1 MFVLL
6 LCAIWCCI
14 LASASGSAYSTLRD
28 VFKTMGGCIEDTT
41 WAKLPMVLYDNT
53 ALDTFH
59 TWMIVWSVVTVV
71 GLVAGVY
78 VWWKVSKS
86 LARYRPQPQYG

>member
-1 MFVLL
+1 
-6 LCAIWCCI
+6 
-14 LASASGSAYSTLRD
+14 
-28 VFKTMGGCIEDTT
+28 MGGCIEDTT

-78 VWWKVSKS
+78 VWWNVSKS
-86 LARYRPQPQYG
+86 LAKYRPQPQYG